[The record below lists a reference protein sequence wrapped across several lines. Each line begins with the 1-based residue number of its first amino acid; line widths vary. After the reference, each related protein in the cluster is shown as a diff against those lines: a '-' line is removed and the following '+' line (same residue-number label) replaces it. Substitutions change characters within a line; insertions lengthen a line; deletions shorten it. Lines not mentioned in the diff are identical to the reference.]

1 MHLAPTDQLA
11 HTQVVTAA
19 ALQKK
24 DYRTFWKDRVETVR
38 VWHSLYGGIE
48 DDEYVARMLD
58 DTFTIRG
65 LENYVCDPAEAAE
78 NLDPKKNRYVQAVL
92 RAQRKGRVDAHAL
105 HEEVKDIT
113 EASLRKAQAL
123 AILDA
128 QAVVPARSR
137 FAIDL
142 NEKPKACPIPNSPNS
157 VLGFDVNH
165 HQQHQHHQQQQQ
177 HHQQVASRKMNSFD
191 KKLLE
196 HMDEGQRRQI
206 IIEQRRNSM
215 QLYQAEERRKSELQ
229 NHRRLS
235 LLGAAGAPQ
244 MRRQSLSGV
253 PSSSCALP
261 PTDSSSSG
269 HDLRYG
275 KMMRGQRDSLPMDQ
289 RMSAEARQPTMTLKQ
304 HPRPVSV
311 SYIRDSMSLGP
322 RPSRRQSISG
332 PQSLTFAS
340 PSARRGA
347 QLVAASYAQ
356 QQQVQYQRAM
366 EGRMFSVNQQQQ
378 QRRDSVYGTMIT
390 TPQPMALVQMQRF
403 LQRDPSTYTEMIG
416 GFPGMRRDSLAGHYE
431 HS

>member
-1 MHLAPTDQLA
+1 LLLFLNRAPTGQLTL
-11 HTQVVTAA
+11 TQVVTAA

-137 FAIDL
+137 YAIDL

-165 HQQHQHHQQQQQ
+165 QQQHHHHHQQHQQQ
-177 HHQQVASRKMNSFD
+177 ASSRKMNSFD

-206 IIEQRRNSM
+206 IIEHRRNSM

-261 PTDSSSSG
+261 PADSSS
-269 HDLRYG
+269 YG

-289 RMSAEARQPTMTLKQ
+289 RMSAEPRQPTMTLKQ

-347 QLVAASYAQ
+347 QLVAASFAQQ

-431 HS
+431 RS

>member
-1 MHLAPTDQLA
+1 
-11 HTQVVTAA
+11 
-19 ALQKK
+19 
-24 DYRTFWKDRVETVR
+24 VETVR

-65 LENYVCDPAEAAE
+65 LENYVWEAAE

-92 RAQRKGRVDAHAL
+92 RAQGKGRVDARAL

-128 QAVVPARSR
+128 QAVMPATPY
-137 FAIDL
+137 FAFPP
-142 NEKPKACPIPNSPNS
+142 NEKPKACPTPNSPNS
-157 VLGFDVNH
+157 VVGFDMI
-165 HQQHQHHQQQQQ
+165 QLQHQMS
-177 HHQQVASRKMNSFD
+177 SRKMNSFD

-196 HMDEGQRRQI
+196 HMDEDQRRKI
-206 IIEQRRNSM
+206 IIEHRRNSM

-235 LLGAAGAPQ
+235 ISGGVEGGPRL
-244 MRRQSLSGV
+244 RRQSLSGV
-253 PSSSCALP
+253 PSTSYAPLA
-261 PTDSSSSG
+261 DASSG
-269 HDLRYG
+269 HDLQYS
-275 KMMRGQRDSLPMDQ
+275 KMMMGQRDSLAMDQ
-289 RMSAEARQPTMTLKQ
+289 QRLSTAATRQPTSLKQ
-304 HPRPVSV
+304 HPRPPASL
-311 SYIRDSMSLGP
+311 SYPRDSMSLGP
-322 RPSRRQSISG
+322 RPIRKHSMTG
-332 PQSLTFAS
+332 PQTLAYAS
-340 PSARRGA
+340 HARRADFVG
-347 QLVAASYAQ
+347 ASYHQ
-356 QQQVQYQRAM
+356 QQQQQQQLLQYPHTM
-366 EGRMFSVNQQQQ
+366 EGRMFPVNQQ

-390 TPQPMALVQMQRF
+390 TPQSMALVQMQRS